1 MQRMTNLANSPETSD
16 IRLLLRAH
24 GEQRW
29 LIYELV
35 PVVRQ
40 LEQRDSLPEDQLG
53 AALAYLEV
61 LWIEARHR
69 ALETDAAHAEL
80 EPPAGGD
87 VSLHEKARRYHA
99 AVRRLRYAL
108 ARRVH
113 RLLAAGNGISSNGAT
128 ANGATANGATANG
141 ASSSNGGSSA
151 NGAGASATNGG
162 TPARRPASD
171 RYANS

>member
-69 ALETDAAHAEL
+69 AFETDAAHAEL

-113 RLLAAGNGISSNGAT
+113 ELLAAGSGVSSNGATTNGAT
-128 ANGATANGATANG
+128 ANGG
-141 ASSSNGGSSA
+141 SSSNGGSSA

>member
-1 MQRMTNLANSPETSD
+1 MTNLTNSPETSD
-16 IRLLLRAH
+16 IRLLLRTH

-40 LEQRDSLPEDQLG
+40 LERRDSLPDDQLG

-69 ALETDAAHAEL
+69 AFETDAAHAEL
-80 EPPAGGD
+80 EPPGGGE
-87 VSLHEKARRYHA
+87 VSLHEKARRYYA

-113 RLLAAGNGISSNGAT
+113 RLLAAGTGTSSNGAT
-128 ANGATANGATANG
+128 ASNGARASNGAAASNG
-141 ASSSNGGSSA
+141 AGAPNGAAAS